1 MKTIRYLLVAAV
13 LGCGF
18 VTCAQAHVF
27 VGTGFSA
34 PRVSGHAGRA
44 YDRRSACLCC
54 TAARVLSPTSG
65 RGRLLRASL

>member
-1 MKTIRYLLVAAV
+1 MRTIRYLLVAAV

-34 PRVSGHAGRA
+34 PA
-44 YDRRSACLCC
+44 YPVMPAVPMI
-54 TAARVLSPTSG
+54 AAAPVYAAPPPVY
-65 RGRLLRASL
+65 